1 MNTNIAK
8 SHKDQEDDLLISFPI
23 AKKDLGNFVSN
34 LLGQKQSLERTY
46 PIDFEI
52 DHPWLVNL
60 HECLEQRISQQAHS
74 QLLNFKAVIYF
85 NNGTKRS
92 ITTFESFRAYVETKP
107 LVSIGIKVVWEYL
120 VSFPN
125 QAHPENQQIS
135 LSAFT
140 RRENKE
146 TTKSIL
152 DIIFD
157 SSRDSTDAFLN
168 IQIDHTERTWGD
180 DVENVISSCVE
191 DIHIRKT
198 TKTKFFK
205 LSRLLFVL
213 AVLLSMMVYPLYSS
227 VTTNSELSVSLNELY
242 EPLKDQ
248 VLIDVAL
255 INSKIDLVYEAV
267 SSFEQKRNDKNLQ
280 AFFAAFLIP
289 LSLVI
294 FMFFTKSTTNS
305 YILLTK
311 KAREL
316 KAKNDKNAK
325 RKVAIVILSYLA
337 SIIAGIIATYGFN
350 FLNAS

>member
-1 MNTNIAK
+1 MNTSLAE
-8 SHKDQEDDLLISFPI
+8 SHKGQEDDLLISFPI

-34 LLGQKQSLERTY
+34 LLGQKQSIERTY

-52 DHPWLVNL
+52 DHPWLINL
-60 HECLEQRISQQAHS
+60 HECIEQRISQQAHS
-74 QLLNFKAVIYF
+74 QLLNFKAVVYF
-85 NNGTKRS
+85 KSGTKRT
-92 ITTFESFRAYVETKP
+92 ITTFESFSAYVETKP
-107 LVSIGIKVVWEYL
+107 LISIGIKIVWEYL

-146 TTKSIL
+146 KTKSFL
-152 DIIFD
+152 DVIFD

-198 TKTKFFK
+198 TKAMLFK

-213 AVLLSMMVYPLYSS
+213 AAILSMMVYPLYSS
-227 VTTNSELSVSLNELY
+227 MTVNSELSVSLSELY

-248 VLIDVAL
+248 ALIDVAL
-255 INSKIDLVYEAV
+255 INNKIDLVYEAI

-280 AFFAAFLIP
+280 AFFAAFLLP
-289 LSLVI
+289 FSLVI

-305 YILLTK
+305 HILLTK
-311 KAREL
+311 KSQEL
-316 KAKNDKNAK
+316 KIKNDKKAK

-350 FLNAS
+350 ILNAS